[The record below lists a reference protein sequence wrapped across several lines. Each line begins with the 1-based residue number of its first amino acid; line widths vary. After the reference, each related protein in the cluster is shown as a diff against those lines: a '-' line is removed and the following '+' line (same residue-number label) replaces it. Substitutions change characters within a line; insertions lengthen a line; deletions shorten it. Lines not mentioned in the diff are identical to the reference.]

1 MLSFLGNLGIR
12 FKILAG
18 YTSIFIAA
26 SLIGG
31 AIIYFQVK
39 PTITQNIQNE
49 LNNTTG
55 VVLNMVKT
63 AANVSI
69 KNYLRAV
76 CEKTK
81 ENIEHIYQRYES
93 GQLTEAEAK
102 NEVRKIIFSQTI
114 GKTGYIYCVNSKG
127 VPIEHPNPD
136 IVGRGDWAHLPFV
149 REMVKRKEGY
159 LEYEWKNPGEKKFR
173 SKALFMSYF
182 KPWDWIVSVSTYSEE
197 LKGLINVNDFQE
209 SILALKF
216 GKTGYAY
223 VIDSKGNVIVHPNL
237 KGNFFDAQDGEGNY
251 FIREM
256 TRLKTGRLTYSW
268 KNSNEKEFRKK
279 IVIFNYLPEYDWIVA
294 SSVYSDE
301 FYSILKIVK
310 KIVIISIFIMLSL
323 VLLTSLWLSN
333 LIIKPLR
340 VLMNHFAKGESGDLS
355 TRVPVKSSDEIGK
368 LSMYFNNFMEKLEIY
383 NTSLKA
389 EISEHQFTADALRDS
404 EWKYKSI
411 LKCIHEGYFEVDLK
425 GNFTFFNHSMLTLSK
440 YLKEELISKNIKDLF
455 DIKDSNGVIKNFD
468 AMGLPGKSGGIIEW
482 ELIRKGSSNRFA
494 EISLSTIADKKGYQT
509 GFSGV
514 VRDVTLRIQS
524 QKALL
529 LSEEMFSKAFHS
541 NPSGMFLA
549 NIETGKLINVNESFL
564 KLTGYDSA
572 GVLGKG
578 LIELEFF
585 RNKKEGQRLLKLLK
599 EKRSLRNHEIDFC
612 RTSGEIRQ
620 GTLSAEVLEI
630 WEGMCILVAL
640 EDHTKTRLL
649 EKEFL
654 DMRERERQKIAFYL
668 HDDLCPQ
675 LIGIEVL
682 IEILKQ
688 KLKKKLPDTADYAD
702 KIRLLVKES
711 IQKTRLMSR
720 GLCPA
725 DIVNHGFD
733 SSLSELVGYVEDV
746 FGIVCHLDCD
756 ESTIAHDE
764 FNPFTDNTIA
774 THAYYIAHEAVHNAV
789 KHADAKNISIH
800 FSTQNNK
807 SRLMIIDDGKGISQN
822 VNGKGMGLKIMNYRA
837 RRIKASLEIKNPA
850 QGGTRVLL
858 EIENDMAVLN
868 KD

>member
-1 MLSFLGNLGIR
+1 MLRFFSNLGIR

-39 PTITQNIQNE
+39 PTITENIQNE

-81 ENIEHIYQRYES
+81 ENIEHIYKRYES
-93 GQLTEAEAK
+93 GELTEAEAK

-136 IVGRGDWAHLPFV
+136 IVGREDWTHLPFV

-159 LEYEWKNPGEKKFR
+159 LEYDWKNPGEDHYR

-197 LKGLINVNDFQE
+197 LKGLINVNDFKE

-223 VIDSKGNVIVHPNL
+223 VIDSKGNVIIHPTL
-237 KGNFFDAQDGEGNY
+237 KGNFFDTQDGEGNY
-251 FIREM
+251 FIREI

-268 KNSNEKEFRKK
+268 KNATENEFRKK

-310 KIVIISIFIMLSL
+310 KIVIVSIFIMLSL

-340 VLMNHFAKGESGDLS
+340 ALMNNFAMGASGDLS
-355 TRVPVKSSDEIGK
+355 TRGHVKSSDEIGK
-368 LSMYFNNFMEKLEIY
+368 LSMYFNDFMEKLEIY
-383 NTSLKA
+383 NTSLKS
-389 EISEHQFTADALRDS
+389 EISEHRFTADALRES

-425 GNFTFFNHSMLTLSK
+425 GDFTFFNHSMLTMSK
-440 YLKEELISKNIKDLF
+440 YSKEVLLRKNIKDIF
-455 DIKDSNGVIKNFD
+455 DIKNSNGITKKFD
-468 AMGLPGKSGGIIEW
+468 SICISGENDRIVEW
-482 ELIRKGSSNRFA
+482 ELKRKDSSNRFA
-494 EISLSTIADKKGYQT
+494 EISLSTISDKNGYQT

-524 QKALL
+524 QKALF

-549 NIETGKLINVNESFL
+549 NIETGQLINVNESFL
-564 KLTGYDSA
+564 KLTGYGSA
-572 GVLGKG
+572 NVLGKG
-578 LIELEFF
+578 LIDLEFF
-585 RNKKEGQRLLKLLK
+585 RNKKEGQKLFTLFR
-599 EKRSLRNHEIDFC
+599 EKKSLRNYEIDFC
-612 RTSGEIRQ
+612 RTSGEVRQ
-620 GTLSAEVLEI
+620 GVISAEALEI
-630 WEGMCILVAL
+630 WEEMCILVAL
-640 EDHTKTRLL
+640 EDHTKARLL

-654 DMRERERQKIAFYL
+654 DMRERERQKIAFDL

-682 IEILKQ
+682 IEILRQ
-688 KLKKKLPDTADYAD
+688 KLKNKLPDTADYAD

-720 GLCPA
+720 GLCTA
-725 DIVNHGFD
+725 DIVNSGFD
-733 SSLSELVGYVEDV
+733 SSLSELAGYVEDV
-746 FGIVCHLDCD
+746 FGITCVLECNT
-756 ESTIAHDE
+756 SNNNYDE
-764 FNPFTDNTIA
+764 FNPFKDNAIA

-789 KHADAKNISIH
+789 KHAEAKNISIH
-800 FSTQNNK
+800 YSNQNYK
-807 SRLMIIDDGKGISQN
+807 IRLIIKDDGKGICEHAM
-822 VNGKGMGLKIMNYRA
+822 GKGMGLKIMSYRA
-837 RRIKASLEIKNPA
+837 QRIKASLEIKKSD
-850 QGGTRVLL
+850 QGGTIVLL
-858 EIENDMAVLN
+858 EMESEMAIL
-868 KD
+868 K